1 MACCAPVSGLPSQP
15 ATDRVR
21 LDEFDFDLP
30 KEAIA
35 QHPVTPRDSARL
47 LVVGDGLADRHV
59 RDLPDLLR
67 PGDLL
72 VVNDTKVLPVRLAGK
87 RGAVAVSVTLH
98 TDTGD
103 GCWRAFAKPGRRFR
117 VGDRVDFADDFHA
130 MVEAKDPS
138 GDILLRFDLPQ
149 DEFVAALQRHG
160 GMPLPPY
167 IRRAEFEGGDLTDYQ
182 TVFAEKNG
190 AIAAPTAGLHFTPDL
205 LQRLA
210 ERGIG
215 CARLTLH
222 VGAGTFLPVKAEAL
236 ADHVMHAEYGIVDAE
251 TAAKINATRQA
262 GGRIVAVGT
271 TSVRLLESAV
281 DDDGVV
287 HPFEGDTSLFI
298 TPGFRFRA
306 VDRMMTNFHLPK
318 STLFVL
324 VSAFA
329 GRERMRAAYAHAV
342 AGGYRFYS
350 YGDACLLSPE
360 GTAI

>member
-1 MACCAPVSGLPSQP
+1 M
-15 ATDRVR
+15 R
-21 LDEFDFDLP
+21 LDDFDFELP
-30 KEAIA
+30 RAAIA

-47 LVVGDGLADRHV
+47 LVVGDRVDDRHV

-87 RGAVAVSVTLH
+87 RGDVSVSVTLH

-103 GCWRAFAKPGRRFR
+103 GCWRAFAKPGRRLR
-117 VGDRVDFADDFHA
+117 VGDRVDFADDFYA
-130 MVEAKDPS
+130 MVAAKDPS
-138 GDILLRFDLPQ
+138 GDIVLRFDLPQ

-160 GMPLPPY
+160 AMPLPPY
-167 IRRAEFEGGDLTDYQ
+167 IRRAEFDGGDLTDYQ

-205 LQRLA
+205 LRRLTD
-210 ERGIG
+210 RGIG

-222 VGAGTFLPVKAEAL
+222 VGAGTFLPVKVDDL
-236 ADHVMHAEYGIVDAE
+236 KDHVMHAEFGIVDAA
-251 TAAKINATRQA
+251 TAAAINAARRA
-262 GGRIVAVGT
+262 GGRIIAVGT
-271 TSVRLLESAV
+271 TCVRLLESAV

-287 HPFEGDTSLFI
+287 HPFAGETALFI

-324 VSAFA
+324 VCAFA
-329 GRERMRAAYAHAV
+329 GRDRMRAAYAHAV
-342 AGGYRFYS
+342 ESGYRFYS

-360 GTAI
+360 GSEI

>member
-1 MACCAPVSGLPSQP
+1 M
-15 ATDRVR
+15 R
-21 LDEFDFDLP
+21 LDDFDFDLP
-30 KEAIA
+30 REAIA

-47 LVVGDGLADRHV
+47 LVVGDGFADRYV
-59 RDLPDLLR
+59 RDLADILQS
-67 PGDLL
+67 GDLL
-72 VVNDTKVLPVRLAGK
+72 VVNDTRVLPVRLAGK
-87 RGAVAVSVTLH
+87 RGDVSVSVTLH
-98 TDTGD
+98 TDTGN
-103 GCWRAFAKPGRRFR
+103 GCWRAFAKPGRRLR
-117 VGDRVDFADDFHA
+117 VGDRVDFSDDFFA
-130 MVEAKDPS
+130 TVDAKDPS
-138 GDILLRFDLPQ
+138 GDILMRFDMPQ
-149 DEFVAALQRHG
+149 HEFVAALQQHG
-160 GMPLPPY
+160 AMPLPPY
-167 IRRAEFEGGDLTDYQ
+167 IRRAKFKGGDLTDYQ
-182 TVFAEKNG
+182 TMFAEKNG

-205 LQRLA
+205 MQRLA
-210 ERGIG
+210 ERGVG

-222 VGAGTFLPVKAEAL
+222 VGAGTFLPVKVDAL
-236 ADHVMHAEYGIVDAE
+236 KDHRMHAEYGIVDAD
-251 TAAKINATRQA
+251 TAATINAARTA

-281 DDDGVV
+281 DENGVV

-342 AGGYRFYS
+342 ESGYRFYS

-360 GTAI
+360 GADA

>member
-1 MACCAPVSGLPSQP
+1 M
-15 ATDRVR
+15 R
-21 LDEFDFDLP
+21 LDDFDFELP
-30 KEAIA
+30 RAAIA

-47 LVVGDGLADRHV
+47 LVVGDRVDDRHV

-72 VVNDTKVLPVRLAGK
+72 VVNDTRVLPVRLAGR
-87 RGAVAVSVTLH
+87 RGDVAVSVTLH

-103 GCWRAFAKPGRRFR
+103 GCWRAFAKPGRRLR
-117 VGDRVDFADDFHA
+117 VGDRVDFADDFYA
-130 MVEAKDPS
+130 MVAAKDPS
-138 GDILLRFDLPQ
+138 GDIVVRFDLPQ

-160 GMPLPPY
+160 AMPLPPY
-167 IRRAEFEGGDLTDYQ
+167 IRRAEFDGGDLTDYQ

-210 ERGIG
+210 DRGIG

-222 VGAGTFLPVKAEAL
+222 VGAGTFLPVKVGDL
-236 ADHVMHAEYGIVDAE
+236 KDHVMHAEYGIVDAA
-251 TAAKINATRQA
+251 TAAEITAARRA

-287 HPFEGDTSLFI
+287 HPFAGETALFI

-329 GRERMRAAYAHAV
+329 GRDRMRAAYAHAV
-342 AGGYRFYS
+342 ESGYRFYS

-360 GTAI
+360 GSDI